1 MGWPRGIE
9 IAQVPTMNAANADSL
24 EVRNNAWYGV
34 KNTWLNLAGGTPPAG
49 MDADWIAKP
58 QYGNTIDKANCNGA
72 MLENPFVT
80 TVEFNP
86 APKSGSP
93 VLTGAKFESTS
104 SDSYFDR
111 VDFKGAF
118 GMQRW
123 DLPWAEYD
131 PVNKEYKAQVVS
143 VQEVGGE
150 MARNMSG
157 RAYPNPTSD
166 ATTIRYELFTDD
178 VISVRVTD
186 ATGSVQSS
194 FFTSVAQSVGVYE
207 FRLVTADLATGL
219 YYVAITGQHGSVTLP
234 VTVVR

>member
-1 MGWPRGIE
+1 
-9 IAQVPTMNAANADSL
+9 
-24 EVRNNAWYGV
+24 
-34 KNTWLNLAGGTPPAG
+34 

-93 VLTGAKFESTS
+93 VLTGAKFESTA
-104 SDSYFDR
+104 SDNFFQR

-131 PVNKEYKAQVVS
+131 PVNREYKAQVVS
-143 VQEVGGE
+143 VEEEGGVV
-150 MARNMSG
+150 MNGMTG
-157 RAYPNPTSD
+157 RVFPNPTSD
-166 ATTIRYELFTDD
+166 AATIRYELFTDD
-178 VISVRVTD
+178 VVSVRVVD
-186 ATGSVQSS
+186 ATGSLHSS
-194 FFTSVAQSVGVYE
+194 FFTSVAQGAGVYE
-207 FRLVTADLATGL
+207 FRLVTSDLATGL
-219 YYVAITGQHGSVTLP
+219 YYVAITGQQGSVTLP